1 MSTGQRVL
9 TMLETI
15 LMSINQGPSLGNFL
29 ELSMMTSIPHV
40 LHNQSKCITYKSK
53 FNFMKYLRSFLS
65 FLLLLQI
72 VAREHL
78 IPAQYKLYSM
88 QYTIQYLYALSVNCL
103 QVLPSSVLPALSYL
117 CLGGT
122 GHHQAVHPTLR
133 VVRILGQVQ

>member
-1 MSTGQRVL
+1 MSTRQRVL

-15 LMSINQGPSLGNFL
+15 LMSINQGPSSLGDFL
-29 ELSMMTSIPHV
+29 ELSMMTSIPQV
-40 LHNQSKCITYKSK
+40 LHNQSKCITNTSK

-103 QVLPSSVLPALSYL
+103 
-117 CLGGT
+117 
-122 GHHQAVHPTLR
+122 
-133 VVRILGQVQ
+133 